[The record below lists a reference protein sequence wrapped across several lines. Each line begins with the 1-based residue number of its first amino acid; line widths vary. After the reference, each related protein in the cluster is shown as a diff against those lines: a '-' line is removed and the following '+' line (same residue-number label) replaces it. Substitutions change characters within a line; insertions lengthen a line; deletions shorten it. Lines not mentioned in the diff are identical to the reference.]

1 MKLRRFSIFV
11 VITIAAYIF
20 NHYYLEI
27 KPFAFTGIYLGL
39 VLFVGF
45 IGLYVG
51 KLYKKK
57 KGIPQE
63 PHAYALPDIM
73 ARVMKNVDMRTQYE
87 SSILSMFFIM
97 VGMIAFTI
105 YLVFLTDFSLIFK
118 ILTAFNS
125 FFGIIFMLSY
135 LVTTY
140 QQYISYMETQTVME
154 DIIRASPG
162 GNPEII
168 PTIPGLP
175 KPQLTLPDDN
185 STDNPNILN
194 APNFIKGEL
203 NFSDNPFKK
212 DDERRLH

>member
-1 MKLRRFSIFV
+1 MKLIRLSIFV

-27 KPFAFTGIYLGL
+27 TPFAFTGIYLGAW
-39 VLFVGF
+39 LFIGF
-45 IGLYVG
+45 IGLYIG
-51 KLYKKK
+51 KFIKKK
-57 KGIPQE
+57 KGIEGE

-73 ARVMKNVDMRTQYE
+73 AKVMKKVDMRTQYE

-105 YLVFLTDFSLIFK
+105 YLVFLTNFSLMFK

-125 FFGIIFMLSY
+125 IFGIIFMLSY

-140 QQYISYMETQTVME
+140 QQYISYMETQTVMQ
-154 DIIRASPG
+154 DILKASPE
-162 GNPEII
+162 GNPEIM

-175 KPQLTLPDDN
+175 KPQLNFADPHTGKAIHPD
-185 STDNPNILN
+185 
-194 APNFIKGEL
+194 
-203 NFSDNPFKK
+203 NFSLKK
-212 DDERRLH
+212 DNERRLH

>member
-1 MKLRRFSIFV
+1 MKLIRFSIFV
-11 VITIAAYIF
+11 AITIVAYIF

-27 KPFAFTGIYLGL
+27 KPFAFTGIYLGAL
-39 VLFVGF
+39 LAVGF

-51 KLYKKK
+51 KFIKKK
-57 KGIPQE
+57 RGIEGE

-73 ARVMKNVDMRTQYE
+73 AKVMKNVDMRTQYE

-105 YLVFLTDFSLIFK
+105 YLVFLTEFSLMFK

-154 DIIRASPG
+154 DILKASPG
-162 GNPEII
+162 GNPEIM
-168 PTIPGLP
+168 PSFPGLP
-175 KPQLTLPDDN
+175 QPQLNLPND
-185 STDNPNILN
+185 NILN
-194 APNFIKGEL
+194 APNHIPGQL
-203 NFSDNPFKK
+203 RPADPTDLHFKK
-212 DDERRLH
+212 NDERRLN